1 MNEQFKKVGF
11 LPSDILLPHN
21 CDMEKWSVVACDQY
35 TSEPD
40 YWNQVENIVGNN
52 PSTFRLILPEAC
64 LKSDNVDKRIEKIN
78 KTMDEYLET
87 GVFEQIT
94 DSFVLVER
102 TQANGKVRKGLVGVV
117 DLESYDYN
125 KGASSLIRATE
136 GTVLERIPPR
146 VRVRKEASLELPH
159 VMLLIDDPQCTVIEP
174 VAAKA
179 EKFPKLYDFN
189 LMQGGGKIEGYKV
202 SGDALAGIAN
212 ALTALAQPEAFNKK
226 YGVSGKPVLLFAV
239 GDGNHSLATAKEC
252 WERVKKTLPAGKTEH
267 PARYALVELVNIHAS
282 SLDFE
287 PIHRVV
293 FGVEPQK
300 LLKAFFE
307 FYKSAKNGDIKGH
320 RIEYV
325 YNGGHG
331 VVTVE
336 NPECGL
342 AVGTLQNF
350 LDKYIKKNGGSV
362 DYIHGADVVKM
373 LGTKPGNMGFLL
385 PAMGKSELFKTVIT
399 DGVLPRKTFSMGN
412 ACDKRFYLESR
423 KIK

>member
-11 LPSDILLPHN
+11 LPSDILIPHD

-40 YWNQVENIVGNN
+40 YWKEVENIVGSD

-64 LKSDNVDKRIEKIN
+64 LKSDDVGNRIEKIN
-78 KTMDEYLET
+78 KTMDNYLAG
-87 GVFEQIT
+87 GVFDTIS

-102 TQANGKVRKGLVGVV
+102 TLANGKVRKGLVGVV
-117 DLESYDYN
+117 DLENYDYN

-146 VRVRKEASLELPH
+146 VRVREGAALELPH
-159 VMLLIDDPQCTVIEP
+159 VMLLIDDAQCTVIEP
-174 VAAKA
+174 VASK
-179 EKFPKLYDFN
+179 EERLEKLYDFK
-189 LMQGGGKIEGYKV
+189 LMQGGGTIKGFKV
-202 SGDALAGIAN
+202 SGNELSGVAK
-212 ALTALAQPEAFNKK
+212 ALTALANPDDFNKK
-226 YGVSGKPVLLFAV
+226 YGVSDKPVLLFAV

-252 WERVKKTLPAGKTEH
+252 WERIKKTLPEGITEH
-267 PARYALVELVNIHAS
+267 SARYALVELVNIHDA

-287 PIHRVV
+287 PIHRIA
-293 FGVEPQK
+293 FGVEPEK

-307 FYKSAKNGDIKGH
+307 FYKNAKNGEGSGH
-320 RIEYV
+320 RIEYL

-331 VVTVE
+331 VITVE
-336 NPECGL
+336 NPDCGL

-350 LDKYIKKNGGSV
+350 LDKYTKENGGSI
-362 DYIHGADVVKM
+362 DYIHGADVVKS
-373 LGTKPGNMGFLL
+373 LGSKPGNIGFLL
-385 PAMGKSELFKTVIT
+385 PGMGKSELFKTVIT